1 MNFKRCTAVLL
12 CAAMLTSGGIF
23 STAVSAAGV
32 ENGISATQSVS
43 SVIIDETGSII
54 KVIGDKDYFTSGVL
68 DSKGYLKSYTNE
80 MLTNIRFK
88 TSFNSKYGKLSS
100 KSVMLYD
107 SRGGKVTLKKDS
119 EGYYT
124 ADTTRTCKWYKIVV
138 QYKTTEG
145 KIYKRT
151 IKIDNSK
158 ILIDGLKTDSEGV
171 YGTYDE
177 KSVYRF
183 GNNYV
188 IPSGSVTDINNSDS
202 AKLLKQY
209 EITTYSDFV
218 KNGTNAS
225 WKSFYEQSDNGVYTW
240 KTGEYALRQVKTG
253 SDGKKLEIIWHHK
266 LRVVP
271 VTKEVDMKE
280 IYKSGS
286 VYELEEEDLDFY
298 DWDLSYYLDTEQV
311 YKNALTY
318 NNIFDIRGF
327 LDIQAYEYDGEIK
340 YNNDS
345 ELLDETL
352 ILNHGNYYRYARAV
366 EAVDLPTI
374 GYNFLGDN
382 SHFSVYYSF
391 GEVNADDKI
400 TWKKFKPVSSEYGEN
415 MTLGEYLYSCYESK
429 LNKYQDLADKYE
441 VKAGEFDVKN
451 IDIIDKYI
459 RLTDAQKKYGA
470 SYSYFEG
477 ASYSYFKEVLPS
489 VYNDSKAKG
498 YLDKIYNKY
507 LAIKKAHKDKG
518 ENVKYDELVK
528 ETKAAMHNT
537 VDTFNKYANS
547 RSTYYNGLYEKY
559 EELAENTKP
568 VCSIKIKYNDINDN
582 MRSFTL
588 KNLVIS

>member
-12 CAAMLTSGGIF
+12 CVALLTSGGVF
-23 STAVSAAGV
+23 NTVVSAVGDSNSTV
-32 ENGISATQSVS
+32 NQSMNN
-43 SVIIDETGSII
+43 VIVDETGSVIRF
-54 KVIGDKDYFTSGVL
+54 IGDKDYFTDGVL
-68 DSKGYLKSYTNE
+68 NSKGYLKSYTNK

-88 TSFNSKYGKLSS
+88 TVFNSKYGKLSA
-100 KSVMLYD
+100 KLVTLYD

-119 EGYYT
+119 DGYYT
-124 ADTTRTCKWYKIVV
+124 ADTTRPCNWYKIVV
-138 QYKTTEG
+138 KYKTTEG

-171 YGTYDE
+171 YGVYDE

-183 GNNYV
+183 ENNYV
-188 IPSGSVTDINNSDS
+188 IPSGSVTNINNSDS

-218 KNGTNAS
+218 KNGTNAN

-253 SDGKKLEIIWHHK
+253 SDCKKLEIIWHHK

-280 IYKSGS
+280 IYKSEGA
-286 VYELEEEDLDFY
+286 EEDLDFY

-352 ILNHGNYYRYARAV
+352 ILNHGNYYKYDRSDR
-366 EAVDLPTI
+366 L
-374 GYNFLGDN
+374 
-382 SHFSVYYSF
+382 
-391 GEVNADDKI
+391 
-400 TWKKFKPVSSEYGEN
+400 EY
-415 MTLGEYLYSCYESK
+415 TCYRWCR
-429 LNKYQDLADKYE
+429 
-441 VKAGEFDVKN
+441 
-451 IDIIDKYI
+451 IH
-459 RLTDAQKKYGA
+459 RLT
-470 SYSYFEG
+470 YSNRAY
-477 ASYSYFKEVLPS
+477 K
-489 VYNDSKAKG
+489 
-498 YLDKIYNKY
+498 
-507 LAIKKAHKDKG
+507 
-518 ENVKYDELVK
+518 
-528 ETKAAMHNT
+528 
-537 VDTFNKYANS
+537 S
-547 RSTYYNGLYEKY
+547 RTRCCHS
-559 EELAENTKP
+559 
-568 VCSIKIKYNDINDN
+568 
-582 MRSFTL
+582 
-588 KNLVIS
+588 